1 MNKFIKITLLLSV
14 ISTNASSFP
23 VYTVVRVNY
32 KIMKRHA
39 SKAIVPR
46 INAIAESDNEIIG
59 RSVSIFSDN
68 AVNEMLYLLK
78 FYHMTNDTSSSFL
91 YIITYEL
98 IWVVYQMHKKNLLSK
113 NAFDMSNEHSQQLLQ
128 QLLLNVT
135 LYIILKNV
143 VINNVIAEINKGYV
157 V

>member
-1 MNKFIKITLLLSV
+1 MNKFIQIALLLSV
-14 ISTNASSFP
+14 ISTNVHSLP
-23 VYTVVRVNY
+23 VYKVVRVNY
-32 KIMKRHA
+32 KIIKRHA

-46 INAIAESDNEIIG
+46 INAISESENEIVG
-59 RSVSIFSDN
+59 RSVSILSDN

-78 FYHMTNDTSSSFL
+78 FYHMTNDASSSFL
-91 YIITYEL
+91 YIFTYEL
-98 IWVVYQMHKKNLLSK
+98 IWVVYQLHKKNLLSE

-143 VINNVIAEINKGYV
+143 VINNVIAEINKDYV
-157 V
+157 L